1 MRAERE
7 EKGSKDSK
15 NLSTSYLEAPYP
27 VKLSLNL
34 NQKTSHLTCDL
45 EAAPGVDLEE
55 EVAADE
61 GEDLDGVLEDVLGGV
76 AAGRP
81 RGLGQDEE
89 RGALRVRVRA
99 PTDALHQQVGV
110 DHARKIRILK

>member
-1 MRAERE
+1 M
-7 EKGSKDSK
+7 
-15 NLSTSYLEAPYP
+15 
-27 VKLSLNL
+27 
-34 NQKTSHLTCDL
+34 
-45 EAAPGVDLEE
+45 
-55 EVAADE
+55 AADE

-76 AAGRP
+76 AAGR